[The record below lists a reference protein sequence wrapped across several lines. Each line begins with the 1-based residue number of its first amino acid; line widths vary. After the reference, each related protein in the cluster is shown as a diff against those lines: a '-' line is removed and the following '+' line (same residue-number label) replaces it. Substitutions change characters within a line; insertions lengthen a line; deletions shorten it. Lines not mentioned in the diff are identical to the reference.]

1 MKQERTGQAFTLI
14 ELILVMAILT
24 IAVSLTAPALSSFFK
39 GRTLDSEAR
48 QLLSLTREGQS
59 RAVSEG
65 IPVELWIDAKNGTY
79 GLEAEPS
86 FQPQDRK
93 AVSFSIDPSMQL
105 EVVRLAAAATVNAA
119 VDEEGGDMPQTSST
133 VQRSTH
139 PELPR
144 LRFLPDGTVSDISPQ
159 AVKII
164 GSDGASFWLMLGR
177 SRMAYELKGQG

>member
-1 MKQERTGQAFTLI
+1 
-14 ELILVMAILT
+14 
-24 IAVSLTAPALSSFFK
+24 
-39 GRTLDSEAR
+39 
-48 QLLSLTREGQS
+48 
-59 RAVSEG
+59 
-65 IPVELWIDAKNGTY
+65 
-79 GLEAEPS
+79 
-86 FQPQDRK
+86 
-93 AVSFSIDPSMQL
+93 
-105 EVVRLAAAATVNAA
+105 
-119 VDEEGGDMPQTSST
+119 MPQTSST